1 MANKITLKYFKV
13 DNMGNLQLKL
23 PGPFRQIQKNRKG
36 PKSCNWA
43 NLMTIKP

>member
-23 PGPFRQIQKNRKG
+23 PEPFQIQKNRKG
-36 PKSCNWA
+36 PKSCDWA

>member
-23 PGPFRQIQKNRKG
+23 PGPFGRFRKTG
-36 PKSCNWA
+36 KGREV
-43 NLMTIKP
+43 TIGLT